1 MHERERERGYEYEGN
16 GREARGMV
24 DKDKGG
30 EDLRDRGTHVVRQ
43 VREGKVREKRGAGGG
58 SGRGI
63 RRPRERSQE
72 PVAQADGTTETESR
86 ARGVGTQRGLT
97 AKPCGFPWEADAS
110 REQQPMVPKHVGP
123 C

>member
-1 MHERERERGYEYEGN
+1 MRETAEKPEEWWIRTKGE
-16 GREARGMV
+16 
-24 DKDKGG
+24 KDKGG
-30 EDLRDRGTHVVRQ
+30 EDLGDRGTHVVRQ
-43 VREGKVREKRGAGGG
+43 VREGKVKEKQGTGGG

-63 RRPRERSQE
+63 RRLREWSQE
-72 PVAQADGTTETESR
+72 PVAQADGTTETKSR